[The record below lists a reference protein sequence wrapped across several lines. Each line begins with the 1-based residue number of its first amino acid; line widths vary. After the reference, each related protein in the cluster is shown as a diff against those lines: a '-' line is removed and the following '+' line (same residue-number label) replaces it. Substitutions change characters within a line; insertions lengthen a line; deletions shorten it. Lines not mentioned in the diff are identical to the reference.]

1 MSSVTRGTTV
11 AFRVSRFLNWGC
23 ILLIKKWV
31 QMMIAELGR
40 AIRELSDRVILLTF
54 EKTQWTLQ
62 RAAFIYWLMCSIFA
76 LDRNVN
82 VSATEI

>member
-1 MSSVTRGTTV
+1 
-11 AFRVSRFLNWGC
+11 
-23 ILLIKKWV
+23 
-31 QMMIAELGR
+31 MMIAELGR